1 MRRIFATG
9 LLAVVGVLALEST
22 ASAQEIQ
29 LTGPL
34 AGAPAVRELRWHRKG
49 RFEIAPTVSF
59 TLLDEYQR
67 TIFAGARVQYH
78 LADWLGIGAWGA
90 YGVVHL
96 NTALTDEIDKVN
108 KDRWDPSRDGDALT
122 AIDRNAS
129 LLSVGFDFPEQLGKM
144 QWVFAPQITAVP
156 FRGKLAL
163 FQKIFVDTDIYFF
176 GGPAFIG
183 VQEREDYA
191 VGDLGDP
198 NKTVLANRTYT
209 PAPTPADPNPQPVNV
224 AYPATAYPTASR
236 MAIAPT
242 FGLGLTFYPGRW
254 TGVGLEYRALPFSWN
269 ASGFDSRGGPPDE
282 SGPDFK
288 VDEKDRDFKFNQMIT
303 LSFSFFLPQ
312 DVKISP

>member
-34 AGAPAVRELRWHRKG
+34 AGAPAVRELRWHRNK

-67 TIFAGARVQYH
+67 TIFGGLRVQYH
-78 LADWLGIGAWGA
+78 LTDWLGLGAWGA
-90 YGVVHL
+90 YGAVNL

-108 KDRWDPSRDGDALT
+108 KDRWDPTRNSDPRT
-122 AIDRNAS
+122 QIDRNAS
-129 LLSVGFDFPEQLGKM
+129 LLSVGYDFPEQLGKI
-144 QWVFAPQITAVP
+144 QWIFAPQITAVP

-163 FQKIFVDTDIYFF
+163 FEKIFVDTDMYFF

-183 VQEREDYA
+183 VEERDVYA

-198 NKTVLANRTYT
+198 NKTVLDGNGM
-209 PAPTPADPNPQPVNV
+209 PVKS
-224 AYPATAYPTASR
+224 YPMASR
-236 MAIAPT
+236 VAITGT
-242 FGLGLTFYPGRW
+242 FGAGLTFFPGRW
-254 TGVGLEYRALPFSWN
+254 TGIGIEYRALPFAWN
-269 ASGFDSRGGPPDE
+269 ASGFDSQGGPPDE
-282 SGPDFK
+282 KGPDFV
-288 VDEKDRDFKFNQMIT
+288 VDEKDRQFKFNQMIS
-303 LSFSFFLPQ
+303 LSFSVFLPQ
-312 DVKISP
+312 DMKISP